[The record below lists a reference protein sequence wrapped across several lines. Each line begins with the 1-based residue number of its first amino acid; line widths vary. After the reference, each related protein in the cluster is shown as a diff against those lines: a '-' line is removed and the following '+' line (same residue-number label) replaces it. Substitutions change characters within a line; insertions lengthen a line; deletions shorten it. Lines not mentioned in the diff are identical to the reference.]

1 MATAVNARSLR
12 RVKYPLLKEGQPRRS
27 KNARVLVYALGITA
41 HGPDGGDTA
50 DMEILNSFA
59 GDSGGKAWSIAI
71 DTQASL
77 LQAALD
83 EIAEELR
90 NQYTLGYYPG
100 HDLKDG
106 KRHRIQISAQNPDY
120 RVRYKQEYV
129 GQ

>member
-1 MATAVNARSLR
+1 M
-12 RVKYPLLKEGQPRRS
+12 
-27 KNARVLVYALGITA
+27 
-41 HGPDGGDTA
+41 
-50 DMEILNSFA
+50 
-59 GDSGGKAWSIAI
+59 KAWSIAI

-106 KRHRIQISAQNPDY
+106 KRHRIQISAQDY
-120 RVRYKQEYV
+120 RIRYKQEYV